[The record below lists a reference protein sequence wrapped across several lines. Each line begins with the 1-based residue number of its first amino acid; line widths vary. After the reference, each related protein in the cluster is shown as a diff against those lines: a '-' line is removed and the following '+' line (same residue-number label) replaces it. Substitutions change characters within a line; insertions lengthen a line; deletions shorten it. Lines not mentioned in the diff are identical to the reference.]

1 LPKGRAGPTGARH
14 RPVPSAM
21 ERMGANPLENGDI
34 NQRRWNDPLRDD
46 PRGARG
52 DDVDEHVADGAAAHE
67 ATPELV
73 PADSAVETGQRMRGR
88 GGSKDSYTIGEVVER
103 LRPEFPTLSVS
114 KIRYL
119 ERRRL
124 ITLTRTRG
132 GYRLFSSQDI
142 ELLKYILTLQDKEYL
157 PLKVIKKRIEG
168 GGGISTGGEAAN
180 DLSRVLEDRTYTR
193 EELADTLETDSRFVD
208 ELVTVGVI
216 GRTGELTQRDAEIAR
231 MAMEMA
237 KYSIQ
242 PRHLR
247 GIMAAVDRE
256 AALFKQVVNPELRS
270 GDEGRVAEA
279 VNKARHLAS
288 VDSRMKELMMANV
301 IDTFAP

>member
-1 LPKGRAGPTGARH
+1 
-14 RPVPSAM
+14 M

-270 GDEGRVAEA
+270 GDEGRVSEA

>member
-1 LPKGRAGPTGARH
+1 
-14 RPVPSAM
+14 M
-21 ERMGANPLENGDI
+21 ERIGANPLENGDI
-34 NQRRWNDPLRDD
+34 KNQRRWNDPIRDD

-52 DDVDEHVADGAAAHE
+52 GDVDEHLADGAAAHE
-67 ATPELV
+67 ATPEPV

-88 GGSKDSYTIGEVVER
+88 GGSKESYTIGEVVER

-124 ITLTRTRG
+124 INLTRTRG
-132 GYRLFSSQDI
+132 GYRLFSGQDI

>member
-1 LPKGRAGPTGARH
+1 MRDAPRA
-14 RPVPSAM
+14 
-21 ERMGANPLENGDI
+21 
-34 NQRRWNDPLRDD
+34 
-46 PRGARG
+46 ARG
-52 DDVDEHVADGAAAHE
+52 GEEHLADGAAAPDP
-67 ATPELV
+67 APEPV
-73 PADSAVETGQRMRGR
+73 PADPAVETGQRMRGR

-124 ITLTRTRG
+124 INLTRTRG
-132 GYRLFSSQDI
+132 GYRLFSGQDI

>member
-1 LPKGRAGPTGARH
+1 
-14 RPVPSAM
+14 
-21 ERMGANPLENGDI
+21 MGANPLENGDI

>member
-1 LPKGRAGPTGARH
+1 
-14 RPVPSAM
+14 M
-21 ERMGANPLENGDI
+21 
-34 NQRRWNDPLRDD
+34 RDD
-46 PRGARG
+46 PRAARG
-52 DDVDEHVADGAAAHE
+52 GDAEEHLDDGVAPDPVHE
-67 ATPELV
+67 PV
-73 PADSAVETGQRMRGR
+73 PADPVVETGQGMRGR

-124 ITLTRTRG
+124 INLTRTRG

-216 GRTGELTQRDAEIAR
+216 GRTGELSQRDAEIAR